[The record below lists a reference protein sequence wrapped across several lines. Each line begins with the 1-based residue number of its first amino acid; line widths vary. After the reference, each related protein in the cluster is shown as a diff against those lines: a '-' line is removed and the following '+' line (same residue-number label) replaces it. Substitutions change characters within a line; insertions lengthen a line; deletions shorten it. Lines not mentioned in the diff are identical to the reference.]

1 MNPNTPIKTTP
12 AYLVQS
18 IISFAVAMMVV
29 VLGEMRLPVEGWTR
43 AFLGI
48 GTLFL
53 VSSSFTLAK
62 VIRDQHESENVV
74 SRIDQARLERLLAEF
89 DPYRL
94 RGPAGVPGRSDGA
107 AGTDAAPSP
116 RPCELIET
124 RPQPGPRPS
133 GRAAGCRIR

>member
-94 RGPAGVPGRSDGA
+94 RGPAGVPADL
-107 AGTDAAPSP
+107 T
-116 RPCELIET
+116 
-124 RPQPGPRPS
+124 GPPVPMQHPPHA
-133 GRAAGCRIR
+133 RAN

>member
-1 MNPNTPIKTTP
+1 MNPNTPTKTTP

-29 VLGEMRLPVEGWTR
+29 ILGEMRLPVEGWTR

-89 DPYRL
+89 DPYRF
-94 RGPAGVPGRSDGA
+94 RGPAVAQPDLTGPP
-107 AGTDAAPSP
+107 APMH
-116 RPCELIET
+116 
-124 RPQPGPRPS
+124 QPPHA
-133 GRAAGCRIR
+133 RAN